1 MNISNIFKSFFA
13 FTMIA
18 VMAGT
23 MLHLSATPAQAF
35 NPINCS
41 FYERPGCYFVDV
53 IVADE
58 NTFCCYFEGSSCRGG
73 AGSKIGPCWQCP
85 F

>member
-1 MNISNIFKSFFA
+1 MNTTKIFKSFFA
-13 FTMIA
+13 FALAA
-18 VMAGT
+18 VMTGG

-41 FYERPGCYFVDV
+41 LYSQPGCYFVDV
-53 IVADE
+53 IDAGGGAY
-58 NTFCCYFEGSSCRGG
+58 CCYFEGEDCRGG
-73 AGSKIGPCWQCP
+73 AGYRVGPCWQCP